1 LATFYYLIDQVVAI
15 TLKFYKNAVEMNED
29 HWILLGY
36 WSLFSLLHHGM
47 ATEIFKARCRAVM
60 GTGFKYYR
68 LLYSLIAIFS
78 LRFVLRLQL
87 SISSSDLG
95 ISTWLKYLVGL
106 PVGILGILIMGASI
120 RKYFFNVSGIGVLFH
135 NNSPGRL
142 EFHGLN
148 KYVRH
153 PLYLGTMLFIWA
165 IFIFIPLLSNLIASA
180 VITIYIMVG
189 IQFEERKLVLIF
201 GQTYESYRLK
211 TPRLLP
217 NVRFPRILK

>member
-1 LATFYYLIDQVVAI
+1 
-15 TLKFYKNAVEMNED
+15 MNVN

-47 ATEIFKARCRAVM
+47 ATEIFKARCRSVM

-68 LLYSLIAIFS
+68 LLYSLIAIIS
-78 LRFVLRLQL
+78 LSFVLIWQF
-87 SISSSDLG
+87 SISSPDLG

-106 PVGILGILIMGASI
+106 PVGILGIFMMGASI
-120 RKYFFNVSGIGVLFH
+120 RKYFFNLSGIGILFYD
-135 NNSPGRL
+135 NSSGSL

-153 PLYLGTMLFIWA
+153 PLYLGTIFFIWS
-165 IFIFIPLLSNLIASA
+165 IFILVPLLSNLIASA

-189 IQFEERKLVLIF
+189 IQFEERKLMLIF
-201 GQTYESYRLK
+201 GQAYDSYRRK
-211 TPRLLP
+211 TPKLLP
-217 NVRFPRILK
+217 NLRFPRILK